1 MPGDGTATHATG
13 DPLVAALARAVGS
26 DHVLVDDDVRRGYET
41 DWMGRRLGACRA
53 VARPAS
59 ATEVAAVLTACA
71 AAGASVVPQGGNTG
85 LVGGGVPRGGEVV
98 LSTRRLVGVGPV
110 DRLAAQ
116 VAIAAGTTLAA
127 VAEAVAPAGF
137 EVPLD
142 LTARD
147 SATVGGMVAT
157 DAGGTR
163 VLRHGSMR
171 ANLAGLEAVL
181 ADGTVV
187 RRMGGLA
194 KDNAGYHLP
203 GLVCGSEGTLAVV
216 TEVLLRLVPAAR
228 TRVTAVVGT
237 ASLAASLALVAA
249 VRRALP
255 ELDAAEVVFADGVR
269 LTAELLGV
277 TSPLRSAPPCE
288 LLLEATSERDDAGA
302 LVARLAEVVEAHDPD
317 AETAIAEDPEA
328 RRRLW
333 AVRERHSEVA
343 GLLGEPHKLD
353 VSVPLGELAA
363 FEADVRAALA
373 RGLPGCVPVLFGH
386 LGDGGMHVNV
396 AVPGGTGREPSGTQP
411 GGGGGTQPGGGTEP
425 GGGTQPGGGDSPGT
439 DDVAAVVFPVVAAH
453 GGSISAEHGVGTDK
467 VRWLSLARTPGEIAA
482 MRRVK
487 DALDPS
493 SVLNPGVVLPHRPR
507 A

>member
-1 MPGDGTATHATG
+1 MPGDGTAIHAAG
-13 DPLVAALARAVGS
+13 DRLVADLARAVGG

-59 ATEVAAVLTACA
+59 ATEVAAVLTTCSG
-71 AAGASVVPQGGNTG
+71 AGVPVVPQGGNTG

-98 LSTRRLVGVGPV
+98 LSTRRLVGVRPV
-110 DRLAAQ
+110 DRLAGQ
-116 VAIAAGTTLAA
+116 VAVAAGTTLAA
-127 VAEAVAPAGF
+127 VAEAVAAAGF

-171 ANLAGLEAVL
+171 ANLAGVEAVL
-181 ADGTVV
+181 ADGTAV

-203 GLVCGSEGTLAVV
+203 SLVCGSEGTLAVV

-228 TRVTAVVGT
+228 ARVTAIVGT
-237 ASLAASLALVAA
+237 TSLAASLALVTAL
-249 VRRALP
+249 RRALP

-269 LTAELLGV
+269 LAAELLGV
-277 TSPLRSAPPCE
+277 TSPLRTAPPCE
-288 LLLEATSERDDAGA
+288 LLVEAASDREDTGD
-302 LVARLAEVVEAHDPD
+302 LVARLAGVVGDHDPG
-317 AETAIAEDPEA
+317 AETALAEDPEA

-333 AVRERHSEVA
+333 AVRERHSELV

-353 VSVPLGELAA
+353 VSLPLGELAA

-373 RGLPGCVPVLFGH
+373 RRLPGCVPVLFGH

-396 AVPGGTGREPSGTQP
+396 AVPSGTGC
-411 GGGGGTQPGGGTEP
+411 EP
-425 GGGTQPGGGDSPGT
+425 GGGPALGT
-439 DDVAAVVFPVVAAH
+439 GDVANVVFPVVAAH

-467 VRWLSLARTPGEIAA
+467 VRWLSLARSPGEIDA

-487 DALDPS
+487 DALDPG